1 MRGHAGGSHLGALGR
16 ITPYLSSGMN
26 PAIWFFMI
34 FSFWNGIKCRKI
46 HILRILK

>member
-26 PAIWFFMI
+26 PARLVFYDIPI
-34 FSFWNGIKCRKI
+34 LVWNKVSKNSYP
-46 HILRILK
+46 